1 MAFLMLYPAVAV
13 LSLFVLMVIIVIL
26 RFGAQCCKLRHH
38 ALPVQHAV
46 VQGYWRED
54 EAYEQKVSY
63 A

>member
-13 LSLFVLMVIIVIL
+13 LALFVLMVIILIL
-26 RFGAQCCKLRHH
+26 RFGSLCWLRHT
-38 ALPVQHAV
+38 AFDDQY
-46 VQGYWRED
+46 YWNED

>member
-1 MAFLMLYPAVAV
+1 MSFLMLYPAVAV
-13 LSLFVLMVIIVIL
+13 LSLFILLVIILML
-26 RFGAQCCKLRHH
+26 RFGARWCKLRHDT
-38 ALPVQHAV
+38 LPVHHAV

>member
-13 LSLFVLMVIIVIL
+13 LSLFVLIVIILML
-26 RFGAQCCKLRHH
+26 RYGAQWCKLRHTTFSDE
-38 ALPVQHAV
+38 PY
-46 VQGYWRED
+46 GNDEE